1 MDKET
6 ISGILKLF
14 MNAIT
19 TIPLS
24 TLESECNFSAM
35 IMIAKQAN

>member
-6 ISGILKLF
+6 ISGILKPF
-14 MNAIT
+14 MNAVT

-24 TLESECNFSAM
+24 TLECECNFSAM
-35 IMIAKQAN
+35 IMMTKQTN

>member
-6 ISGILKLF
+6 ISGVLKPFL
-14 MNAIT
+14 NAIT

-24 TLESECNFSAM
+24 TLECECNFSAM
-35 IMIAKQAN
+35 IMTAKQTN

>member
-6 ISGILKLF
+6 IAGILKPF

-24 TLESECNFSAM
+24 TLECECNFSAM
-35 IMIAKQAN
+35 IMTAKKIN